1 MEEIFINVRDFI
13 TDETYELSVNVDRDS
28 INIYEPNKNE
38 YDHEPNYFWDD
49 ITETITNI
57 ILEVY
62 NDLYFDDVEHSK
74 NCFGDDVHTATLNIT
89 LELPRYIS
97 KQLFLE
103 CVMCNEF
110 GSYALIIEDIGRIAI
125 DNADASYAGIT
136 CDDFN

>member
-13 TDETYELSVNVDRDS
+13 TDETYKLGVNVDRDS
-28 INIYEPNKNE
+28 INIYEPNKNN
-38 YDHEPNYFWDD
+38 YDYEPNYFWDD

-103 CVMCNEF
+103 CVTCSEF
-110 GSYALIIEDIGRIAI
+110 GSYALIIEDIGRIEI